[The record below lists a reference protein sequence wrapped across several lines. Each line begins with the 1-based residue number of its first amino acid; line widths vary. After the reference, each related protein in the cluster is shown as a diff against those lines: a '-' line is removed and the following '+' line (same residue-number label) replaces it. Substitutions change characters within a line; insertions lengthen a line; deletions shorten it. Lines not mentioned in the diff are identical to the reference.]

1 MQYIQVTAGVVAAI
15 LTAALCQPASGQDG
29 PSKETPIHVSKGLP
43 PRATPGDY
51 LAHAQVGKFTI
62 ASEFAGHSVPTQEA
76 LLTTEDYIVVE
87 VAMYGPPAASLK
99 LSYADFS
106 LRFKGKK
113 NILPAQPYTFVFK
126 SLRDPDWIN
135 PDAGDAKA
143 SKTSI
148 GGGGGAGQ
156 DSTPKVVHIPLPLE
170 RAMEQKVQNAVLP
183 EAEHELPGAGL
194 IFFQYRG
201 KTDNLNGIDL
211 IYDGPAGKVTLPLHP

>member
-1 MQYIQVTAGVVAAI
+1 MQSFQATMGRVAAVLI
-15 LTAALCQPASGQDG
+15 VALCRVASGQD
-29 PSKETPIHVSKGLP
+29 TPNKDAQIHVAKGLP

-51 LAHAQVGKFTI
+51 LAHAQTGKFTI
-62 ASEFAGHSVPTQEA
+62 AAEFAGHSVPTQEA

-87 VAMYGPPAASLK
+87 VAMYGPPDASLK

-126 SLRDPDWIN
+126 SLRDPDWVN

-148 GGGGGAGQ
+148 GGGGAGQ
-156 DSTPKVVHIPLPLE
+156 DATPKVVHIPLPLE

-183 EAEHELPGAGL
+183 ETERVLPGAGL

-201 KTDNLNGIDL
+201 KTENLNGLDL
-211 IYDGPAGKVTLPLHP
+211 IYDGPAGKATLPLHP